1 MTPPRCRPRGQ
12 IARAGRRSRSDV
24 NETLSDLSPLAG
36 RFEDVGA
43 PGHLAR
49 TWFAGLLRD
58 GFALA
63 AVEVSASF
71 AGIAAEAL
79 RINRDALS

>member
-1 MTPPRCRPRGQ
+1 L
-12 IARAGRRSRSDV
+12 IFDV

-36 RFEDVGA
+36 RFKDVGA
-43 PGHLAR
+43 PGHLAK
-49 TWFAGLLRD
+49 TWFAGLLRA
-58 GFALA
+58 GFALT

-79 RINRDALS
+79 RITVDARS